1 MCYHCHKRGHIQH
14 TCNKLKRDLRHLKLL
29 KEMKKSTMEVGEDE
43 KLKGKRE
50 VPFEKND
57 ELLNIVDKGRVMK
70 DNCEVDDGYV
80 QLA

>member
-1 MCYHCHKRGHIQH
+1 M
-14 TCNKLKRDLRHLKLL
+14 KLL